1 MAPKKTPPLKVQKQA
16 RKSAPK
22 SNQPKSR
29 TATIKLSKPVA
40 PNGVPTLKNWKR
52 NGDSS
57 ISGFIS
63 GSTKFSDGAKITT
76 SPITKGNVRAGEVVK
91 TGSGSSYFLS

>member
-1 MAPKKTPPLKVQKQA
+1 MKKQA
-16 RKSAPK
+16 RKAAPK
-22 SNQPKSR
+22 AAPKATPKANQRKSGS
-29 TATIKLSKPVA
+29 ATITLSKPVA
-40 PNGVPTLKNWKR
+40 PKGIPTLKNWKR

-63 GSTKFSDGAKITT
+63 GSSKFSDGAKITT